1 MLLDALTIFFLVA
14 GSLLLWLNIR
24 RHPSDVILT
33 KLEDGGRWSI
43 AGPSL
48 EEVARKVAAKK
59 APDVRDLDGDLVA
72 DHSLCAPVGRKPRQ
86 PRREVPKFKDQKG
99 AASFVIGLDKSNRAG
114 RK

>member
-48 EEVARKVAAKK
+48 VARGVAAKK
-59 APDVRDLDGDLVA
+59 APVVRDLDRDLVA
-72 DHSLCAPVGRKPRQ
+72 DRAPVGGKPRQ
-86 PRREVPKFKDQKG
+86 PRREVPKFRG
-99 AASFVIGLDKSNRAG
+99 SER
-114 RK
+114 RR

>member
-24 RHPSDVILT
+24 RHPNDVILT

-59 APDVRDLDGDLVA
+59 APQISGIWMVTWLPITAYAPRLAESRGSPGERCRSSRIRKAPLV
-72 DHSLCAPVGRKPRQ
+72 L
-86 PRREVPKFKDQKG
+86 
-99 AASFVIGLDKSNRAG
+99 
-114 RK
+114 